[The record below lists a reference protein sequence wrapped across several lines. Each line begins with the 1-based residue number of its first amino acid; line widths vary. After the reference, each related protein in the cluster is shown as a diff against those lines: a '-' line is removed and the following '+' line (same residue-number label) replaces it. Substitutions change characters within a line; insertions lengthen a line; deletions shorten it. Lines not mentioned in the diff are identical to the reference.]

1 MKNVRLN
8 KLFTQLNQRSL
19 KKKKSE
25 KKIQSYDHRIINVW
39 KYKDNFNIVKAP
51 KDKEPP
57 S

>member
-39 KYKDNFNIVKAP
+39 KYKDNFNIVEAP